1 MSNSGEIFL
10 IPSPIEQLEEYNLN
24 FIPLYVKNTIKRLDY
39 FAVENIRTAR
49 RFIKKVERDY
59 NIDKATFT
67 LINKKSSEEDI
78 NEIIKKVQDGKDV
91 GVISEAGCPG
101 IADPGQKLCE
111 KAHTKNITINP
122 MIGPSS
128 ITLALMASGLNGQEF
143 KFHGYL
149 PIKKEERKQKIKEIS
164 KQTGSHIFI
173 ETPYR
178 NNHLLSDLTTTI
190 PNKKTKLC
198 IAYDICGLN
207 EKITTKT
214 IHEWKKNT
222 TDIKGKPT
230 IFIFGQ

>member
-24 FIPLYVKNTIKRLDY
+24 FIPVYVKNTIKRLDY
-39 FAVENIRTAR
+39 FAVENLRTAR

-78 NEIIKKVQDGKDV
+78 NEIIKKVQEGKDV

-111 KAHTKNITINP
+111 KAHIKNIKINP

-149 PIKKEERKQKIKEIS
+149 PIKKEERKQKIKEIKIDCNL
-164 KQTGSHIFI
+164 KQNQNGTFCHQNLKDGFLEQELLIKVKLGS
-173 ETPYR
+173 
-178 NNHLLSDLTTTI
+178 L
-190 PNKKTKLC
+190 
-198 IAYDICGLN
+198 
-207 EKITTKT
+207 EK
-214 IHEWKKNT
+214 
-222 TDIKGKPT
+222 
-230 IFIFGQ
+230 

>member
-59 NIDKATFT
+59 NIDKATFI

-78 NEIIKKVQDGKDV
+78 NEIIKKVQKGKDV

-111 KAHTKNITINP
+111 KAHTKNIKINP

-149 PIKKEERKQKIKEIS
+149 PIDKEERKQKIREIS
-164 KQTGSHIFI
+164 KQSGSHIFI

-207 EKITTKT
+207 ENITTKT
-214 IHEWKKNT
+214 IYEWKNNI